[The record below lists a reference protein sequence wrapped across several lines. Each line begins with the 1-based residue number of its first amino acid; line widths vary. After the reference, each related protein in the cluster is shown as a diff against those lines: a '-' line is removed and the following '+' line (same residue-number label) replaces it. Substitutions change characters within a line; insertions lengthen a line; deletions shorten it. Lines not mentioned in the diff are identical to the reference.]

1 LKKTTLIFILQF
13 FFVSISNAQDNKSGF
28 KSLSSP
34 EKCWVLFHPFKAKRA
49 YRISLKAQK
58 VSDSIG
64 KTHTLDQD
72 RNGGQVDAFR
82 HAFWMATLAQ
92 KIGRR
97 SAKSLGKA
105 HEKGNYKQFKKKK
118 LEDGALPDQPSSEMD
133 LFNNSIGIAI
143 YKENKKASQKELI
156 SSIIKDIQQ
165 GNLKTL
171 KKDNN
176 GSYLDCKGNLLS
188 IDEYYGKW
196 ENSKCLIS
204 SGKSSKNKT

>member
-1 LKKTTLIFILQF
+1 LKNTTLIFILLF
-13 FFVSISNAQDNKSGF
+13 FFIDISNAQSNKSGF

-49 YRISLKAQK
+49 YQISLQAQK

-64 KTHTLDQD
+64 KTNTLDQD

-105 HEKGNYKQFKKKK
+105 HEKGNYKQFKKGK
-118 LEDGALPDQPSSEMD
+118 LEDGSLPDQPSSEMD
-133 LFNNSIGIAI
+133 LFNNNIGISI
-143 YKENKKASQKELI
+143 YTENKKANNKEIILL
-156 SSIIKDIQQ
+156 IIKNIQQ
-165 GNLKTL
+165 GNLKRL

-176 GSYLDCKGNLLS
+176 GKYLDCEGNLLS
-188 IDEYYGKW
+188 VDEYTGKW
-196 ENSKCLIS
+196 KNAKCLIF
-204 SGKSSKNKT
+204 

>member
-1 LKKTTLIFILQF
+1 MKNTTLIFILLF
-13 FFVSISNAQDNKSGF
+13 FFIDISNAQSNKSGF

-49 YRISLKAQK
+49 YQISLQAQK

-64 KTHTLDQD
+64 KTNTLDQD

-105 HEKGNYKQFKKKK
+105 HEKGNYKQFKKGK
-118 LEDGALPDQPSSEMD
+118 LEDGSLPDQPSSEMD
-133 LFNNSIGIAI
+133 LFNNNIGISI
-143 YKENKKASQKELI
+143 YTENKKANNKEIILL
-156 SSIIKDIQQ
+156 IIKNIQQ
-165 GNLKTL
+165 GNLKRL

-176 GSYLDCKGNLLS
+176 GKYLDCEGNLLS
-188 IDEYYGKW
+188 VDEYTGKW
-196 ENSKCLIS
+196 KNAKCLIF
-204 SGKSSKNKT
+204 

>member
-1 LKKTTLIFILQF
+1 LKNTTLIFILLF
-13 FFVSISNAQDNKSGF
+13 FFIGISNAQSNKSGF
-28 KSLSSP
+28 RRLSSP

-49 YRISLKAQK
+49 YRISLQAQK

-105 HEKGNYKQFKKKK
+105 HEKGNYKQFKKNKI
-118 LEDGALPDQPSSEMD
+118 EDGTLPDQPSSEMD

-176 GSYLDCKGNLLS
+176 GNYLDCQGNLLPS
-188 IDEYYGKW
+188 NKYYGKW

-204 SGKSSKNKT
+204 SERRPKTRI